1 MKTSMRL
8 LGVASV
14 AFFLLAG
21 SLAAQSLA
29 SYVRTDKPEA
39 VIDIRAGQQ
48 SSFKIPRTVYGIYT
62 ENVGN
67 EIYGGLAAQLLENPS
82 LEDYHASLQAMNS
95 RFADRAFASSM
106 NEGLPLPWQTLR
118 DVGKRYE
125 SIFGGGAANSD
136 RYIYMIGLP
145 HPESKGIKGR
155 PTITTEELGIRQGIY
170 LPVHRELEYMGSLF
184 ASSVEG
190 PVRLMVSFR
199 TRNNPDKILASTEV
213 TVPDGGKWT
222 KLPFRLK
229 LPAGAAGP

>member
-8 LGVASV
+8 LGVAS
-14 AFFLLAG
+14 ATFFLLVG
-21 SLAAQSLA
+21 DLAAQSLA

-118 DVGKRYE
+118 YVGKRYE
-125 SIFGGGAANSD
+125 SFSAA
-136 RYIYMIGLP
+136 
-145 HPESKGIKGR
+145 GR
-155 PTITTEELGIRQGIY
+155 PTPIAI
-170 LPVHRELEYMGSLF
+170 
-184 ASSVEG
+184 
-190 PVRLMVSFR
+190 
-199 TRNNPDKILASTEV
+199 ST
-213 TVPDGGKWT
+213 
-222 KLPFRLK
+222 
-229 LPAGAAGP
+229 